1 MEITD
6 NALSLPVSRD
16 MSPRAADR
24 KSPHSRRH
32 PGGRPRKYSE
42 ASQPVTVTL
51 PKTTLRQLEQIDPD
65 RGGAIV
71 KLARQASRASRDGE
85 PSVELVDIGGG
96 SGLVVIGTTS
106 ALNSIGFL
114 RMVEVSAGRYLIALL
129 PGHGI
134 HELEVAL
141 LDTLHERNSPADPDS
156 SMITKLLELLRSF
169 RKSEGVSTAQ
179 ILFLR
184 LGTGS

>member
-1 MEITD
+1 
-6 NALSLPVSRD
+6 
-16 MSPRAADR
+16 MSPRSSDR
-24 KSPHSRRH
+24 KSPHGQRH

-42 ASQPVTVTL
+42 ASQPVTITL
-51 PKTTLRQLEQIDPD
+51 PKTTLGQLEQIDPD
-65 RGGAIV
+65 RGRAIV
-71 KLARQASRASRDGE
+71 KLARQASRASHGGE
-85 PSVELVDIGGG
+85 PSIELVDIGGG

-114 RMVEVSAGRYLIALL
+114 RMVEVSAGRHLIALL

-156 SMITKLLELLRSF
+156 SMITKLLELLRNF